1 MVGWKEH
8 LTPPAFSAPGLLLI
22 LLNHS
27 RLEIVYFKLP
37 LQATQRYSVREPD
50 LKARQSDVKAV
61 KAPSHEKDRKGMG
74 WGPGWNDISLRGA
87 CGNQEDGTG
96 DITFLS
102 W

>member
-1 MVGWKEH
+1 M
-8 LTPPAFSAPGLLLI
+8 TPPAFSAPCLFLI

-50 LKARQSDVKAV
+50 LRARQRDAKAV
-61 KAPSHEKDRKGMG
+61 KAPSHKKDRKEQGGALATMTLACMACAVTGGMA
-74 WGPGWNDISLRGA
+74 PR
-87 CGNQEDGTG
+87 